1 MKQELSYDYI
11 GKHTL
16 KVCKQLYLTNTR
28 GKPLVVVNV
37 MDKED
42 DHVEIIYRHLHK
54 TDQKAITIPRILFD
68 AWKER
73 SIRVKAN

>member
-1 MKQELSYDYI
+1 MNKELSYDYI
-11 GKHTL
+11 DKNTL

-28 GKPLVVVNV
+28 GKPLVVINV
-37 MDKED
+37 MDRED
-42 DHVEIIYRHLHK
+42 DHVEIIYRHLNK

>member
-1 MKQELSYDYI
+1 MNK
-11 GKHTL
+11 KHIDKYAL
-16 KVCKQLYLTNTR
+16 RVSKQLYLTNTR
-28 GKPLVVVNV
+28 GKTLVVINV

-68 AWKER
+68 AWKDR